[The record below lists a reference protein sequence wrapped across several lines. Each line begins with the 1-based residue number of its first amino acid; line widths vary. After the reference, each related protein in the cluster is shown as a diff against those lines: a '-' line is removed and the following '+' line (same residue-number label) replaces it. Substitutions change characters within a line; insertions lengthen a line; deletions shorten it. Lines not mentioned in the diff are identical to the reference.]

1 MYMSRNEKIIVNNL
15 CKAYSMYNTPLDRFK
30 EAVIKQKKMLHTDF
44 FALNNLSFSVNQGEI
59 LGIMGCNGAGKST
72 LLKIITGVLTPSRG
86 TVFVE
91 GKISSLLELGTG
103 FNLEY
108 TGEENIYFY
117 GTLMGLTR
125 QQVRMRF
132 EDIASFA
139 EIGDYLYQ
147 PVKTYSSGMFARLAF
162 ACAINVEPDI
172 LIIDE
177 ILSVGDIRF
186 QAKCFNKFKHFKE
199 QGVTILYVGH
209 DVAMMKNFCDR
220 AIWLNHGT
228 LIMDGDPSEVAAK
241 YVEFMYLN
249 DKEDFTTYKRSDFNA
264 EPEPAQEPL
273 ERAIQ
278 DSLDYK
284 SELFPDAIAHWGTNI
299 GLVKKAFL
307 KSSSY
312 EDIDYFAP
320 DDTILLGFEFEA
332 KDIDF
337 DVLSVAVSI
346 KNIEGTDIIV
356 KTSYDDNVLITGEN
370 GHIYHVE
377 FKMKTF
383 LAVGEYYLVIALE
396 NRTELTP
403 MYYEYIDGALFF
415 KVFTDKKIYGKVDI
429 PAEINI
435 HEVKRNGKQ

>member
-1 MYMSRNEKIIVNNL
+1 MDHNGKIIINKL
-15 CKAYSMYNTPLDRFK
+15 CKAYFMYDTPFDRFK
-30 EAVIKQKKMLHTDF
+30 EAVIRQKRVLHTDF
-44 FALNNLSFSVNQGEI
+44 LALNNISFSVNQGDI
-59 LGIMGCNGAGKST
+59 IGIMGCNGAGKST
-72 LLKIITGVLTPSRG
+72 LLKIITGVLTPTSG

-186 QAKCFNKFKHFKE
+186 QAKCFNKFKYFKE

-209 DVAMMKNFCDR
+209 DVTMMKNFCDR

-241 YVEFMYLN
+241 YVEFMYLS
-249 DKEDFTTYKRSDFNA
+249 DKEDFTTYKRSESNT
-264 EPEPAQEPL
+264 EPAPKQQALEQAVQE
-273 ERAIQ
+273 
-278 DSLDYK
+278 SLNYK
-284 SELFPDAIAHWGTNI
+284 SELFPDSIAHWGTNI

-307 KSSSY
+307 RSEASL
-312 EDIDYFAP
+312 DIDYFAP
-320 DDTILLGFEFEA
+320 DDTVILGFEFEA

-337 DVLSVAVSI
+337 DVLSVAISI
-346 KNIEGTDIIV
+346 KNKEGTDIIV
-356 KTSYDDNVLITGEN
+356 KTSYDEDILITGEN
-370 GHIYHVE
+370 GHKYHVE
-377 FKMKTF
+377 FKMKTL

-415 KVFTDKKIYGKVDI
+415 KVFTDKKIYGKVDV
-429 PAEINI
+429 PAEIKI
-435 HEVKRNGKQ
+435 REVEGNGK